1 MVDDIHILDALLYNK
16 NGEHMLIYDLT
27 LDELIEQLVSNGF
40 KKYRANQI
48 WDWLYQKK
56 VSSFDQMN
64 NLPSDL
70 ILYLSQHFIINPL
83 EVVIESKSKDDGT
96 IKVLFGLKDGNLIES
111 VLMKQHYGNS
121 ICVTTQIGCN
131 IGCSFCASG
140 LLKKKR
146 DLTAGEI
153 IAQIIETERILGSRI
168 QYVVVMG
175 IGEPFDNYDELTR
188 FLTIINHPKGLSI
201 GARHITVSTS
211 GIAPKIKTYAHFPL
225 QVNLAIS
232 LHAPNDDIRSKLM
245 KINKVYP
252 IHTVIDAIKYYL
264 KVAKRRVTIEY
275 IMIDGIND
283 QIETA
288 NELVTLLKG
297 LNVYV
302 NLIPYNEVIEAPYV
316 RSKIEN
322 QLAFYDVLKKSNIQ
336 VTLRKEFGHDIEAA
350 CGQLRS
356 KNLKEDHI

>member
-1 MVDDIHILDALLYNK
+1 VYNEC
-16 NGEHMLIYDLT
+16 GEDMLIYDLS
-27 LDELIEQLVSNGF
+27 LEELAVHLEKEQF
-40 KKYRANQI
+40 KKYRASQI
-48 WDWLYQKK
+48 WHWLYEQKAK
-56 VSSFDQMN
+56 SFDEMK

-70 ILYLSQHFIINPL
+70 ILYLKNTFLINPL
-83 EVVIESKSKDDGT
+83 EVVVKTKSQDGT
-96 IKVLFGLKDGNLIES
+96 IKVLFGLSDGNLIES

-146 DLTAGEI
+146 DLTSGEI
-153 IAQIIETERILGSRI
+153 IAQIIETERILGERI

-175 IGEPFDNYDELTR
+175 IGEPFDNYENLTK
-188 FLTIINHPKGLSI
+188 FLTTINHPKGLSI

-211 GIAPKIKTYAHFPL
+211 GIVPKIKEYAHFGL

-232 LHAPNDDIRSKLM
+232 LHAPTNEIRSKLM
-245 KINKVYP
+245 KINQKYKVED
-252 IHTVIDAIKYYL
+252 IIEAIKYYL

-275 IMIDGIND
+275 IMIDEIND
-283 QIETA
+283 SLETA
-288 NELVTLLKG
+288 KALVSLLRG

-302 NLIPYNEVIEAPYV
+302 NLIPYNEVIEAPYK
-316 RSKIEN
+316 RSKLEN
-322 QLAFYDVLKKSNIQ
+322 QLIFYDHLKKENIQ
-336 VTLRKEFGHDIEAA
+336 VTLRKEMGHDINAA

-356 KNLKEDHI
+356 QNL

>member
-1 MVDDIHILDALLYNK
+1 VYNEC
-16 NGEHMLIYDLT
+16 GEDMLIYDLS
-27 LDELIEQLVSNGF
+27 LEELAVHLEKEQF
-40 KKYRANQI
+40 KKYRASQI
-48 WDWLYQKK
+48 WHWLYEQKVK
-56 VSSFDQMN
+56 SFDEMK
-64 NLPSDL
+64 NLPVDL
-70 ILYLSQHFIINPL
+70 ILHLKNTFQINPL
-83 EVVIESKSKDDGT
+83 EVVVKTKSQDGT
-96 IKVLFGLKDGNLIES
+96 IKVLFGLSDGNLIES

-146 DLTAGEI
+146 DLTSGEI
-153 IAQIIETERILGSRI
+153 IAQIIETERILGERI

-175 IGEPFDNYDELTR
+175 IGEPFDNYENLTK

-211 GIAPKIKTYAHFPL
+211 GIVPKIKEYAHFGL

-232 LHAPNDDIRSKLM
+232 LHAPTNEIRSKLM
-245 KINKVYP
+245 KINQKYKVEE
-252 IHTVIDAIKYYL
+252 IIEAIKYYL

-275 IMIDGIND
+275 IMIDELND
-283 QIETA
+283 SLETA
-288 NELVTLLKG
+288 KALVSLLRG

-302 NLIPYNEVIEAPYV
+302 NLIPYNEVIEAPYK
-316 RSKIEN
+316 RSKLEN
-322 QLAFYDVLKKSNIQ
+322 QLIFYDHLKKENIQ
-336 VTLRKEFGHDIEAA
+336 VTLRKEMGHDINAA

-356 KNLKEDHI
+356 QNL